1 MTAAMPDRADP
12 ALPTLLRM
20 LQRQHAEADDA
31 GQAATLAA
39 IGPDRLADPHTLLGA
54 LCLAGARFA
63 TWLAGQSAPGRDAEG
78 NMLAVVEAF
87 MAAVEP
93 PPDATA
99 GHERR
104 TAERLIDEFGLT
116 ATPAALLDLVRAE
129 FLIRMGPPGE
139 LPEAVLGA
147 MRHQRWDLA
156 FDGVERMRELLGDAT
171 PRDTYGLGA
180 ICLHHLGR
188 YADAERW
195 IDEGLGEDRERLA
208 VPPPFTEA
216 EHLARWGG
224 ERRPQV
230 SILCTTFNHARYIAK
245 ALQGFLSQDCPY
257 PFEILVHDDASSDG
271 TADII
276 RDWQA
281 RYPRLI
287 KPVLQTENQYS
298 RGVRPLELLLARA
311 RGDYVAT
318 CEGDDYWI
326 APHKLRQQVG
336 FLMQH
341 PDVSCS
347 AHNYHLFVEASLSVR
362 PWSRI
367 GRDFFVSQRQMM
379 ASQMLLWL
387 PTLVFRKT
395 FSTLPP
401 ERAMAAFGDQ
411 FLVSYLGT
419 LGRCAYFETLTGAVR
434 RENEFS
440 SWTPLPARE
449 KERRRVRTWTAMQR
463 LHERLGNQQA
473 VADIAAKIAA
483 SPLDAAAKAEIAE
496 ACPCVRTEQ
505 PALA

>member
-1 MTAAMPDRADP
+1 MTATAPDHADHALP
-12 ALPTLLRM
+12 ALLKRLR
-20 LQRQHAEADDA
+20 QQHADGDLA
-31 GQAATLAA
+31 GSGDTLAA
-39 IGPDRLADPHTLLGA
+39 LGADRLSQPRTLLGA
-54 LCLAGARFA
+54 LCVGGSRFA
-63 TWLAGQSAPGRDAEG
+63 TWLAGQAAPGADDETRSV
-78 NMLAVVEAF
+78 AVLQAF
-87 MAAVEP
+87 MTAIEP
-93 PPDATA
+93 PADAGTD
-99 GHERR
+99 HERR
-104 TAERLIDEFGLT
+104 VAGELIETFGLQ
-116 ATPAALLDLVRAE
+116 ARPESLIDLVRAE
-129 FLIRMGPPGE
+129 FLIHLGPPTE
-139 LPEAVLGA
+139 LAEAVLGA

-156 FDGVERMRELLGDAT
+156 FEGVERMRALLGPDT
-171 PRDTYGLGA
+171 PRDTYGIGA

-188 YADAERW
+188 YAEAERW
-195 IDEGLGEDRERLA
+195 IDDGLGDDRQRLA
-208 VPPPFTEA
+208 VPPAFTEA

-224 ERRPQV
+224 RQRPVV
-230 SILCTTFNHARYIAK
+230 SIVCTTYNHERYIAK

-257 PFEILVHDDASSDG
+257 PFEILVHDDASTDR
-271 TADII
+271 TQDVI
-276 RDWQA
+276 RDWHA
-281 RYPRLI
+281 RYPHLI
-287 KPVLQTENQYS
+287 RPVLQTENQFS

-311 RGDYVAT
+311 QGDYVAT

-347 AHNYHLFVEASLSVR
+347 AHNYHLFVEASLTVR
-362 PWSRI
+362 PWSKI

-395 FSTLPP
+395 FDTLPP

-419 LGRCAYFETLTGAVR
+419 QGRCAYFETLTGAVR

-440 SWTPLPARE
+440 SWTPLPASE
-449 KERRRVRTWTAMQR
+449 KERRRVRTWTAMLR

-473 VADIAAKIAA
+473 VVDLTAKIAA
-483 SPLDAAAKAEIAE
+483 SPLDAAIKAAIAE
-496 ACPCVRTEQ
+496 ACPPTRCEQ